1 MNYKD
6 YYEVLGVPKNAAEKD
21 IKSAYRRL
29 AKKFHPD
36 ANPTNAK
43 EAEEKFKSISEAYE
57 VLHDAD
63 KRKKYDALGSD
74 WERASQHAEAQR
86 RYRSAQAA
94 REGAAGGGGSQSSDF
109 GGFSQNSAGG
119 GPSGFSD
126 FFDAFFSGIGRGG
139 AGGAGG
145 PGRGQQSASAGQRGG
160 DLETTIDLSLAEA
173 YAGGSKA
180 ISLQIEDNCPR
191 CGGSGV
197 LNNQICPVCLGTGRQ
212 LQTKRLDVTIPRG
225 IRDGQRIRLAGQ
237 GSRGIGGGPNGDLF
251 LAAQIATDKTFERK
265 GDDLY
270 IDLPVDIYGLVLG
283 TDVRVPTM
291 SGDVTVTIKPGTQSN
306 KMLRLTG
313 KGMPKMKA
321 GGFGDEYVRLVG
333 LLPTNLS
340 ERERELFG
348 ELAALRDG
356 ASVA

>member
-21 IKSAYRRL
+21 IKSAYRKL

-36 ANPTNAK
+36 ANPTNPK
-43 EAEEKFKSISEAYE
+43 QAEEKFKGISEAYE
-57 VLHDAD
+57 VLHDAE

-94 REGAAGGGGSQSSDF
+94 QGGAAAGGRTSAEF
-109 GGFSQNSAGG
+109 GGFSQTNAGG

-126 FFDAFFSGIGRGG
+126 FFDAFFSGIGRGAGTG
-139 AGGAGG
+139 AGG
-145 PGRGQQSASAGQRGG
+145 GRAQHAAAGQRGG

-180 ISLQIEDNCPR
+180 ISLQVEDNCPR

-197 LNNQICPVCLGTGRQ
+197 LNNAICPLCLGTGRQ

-237 GSRGIGGGPNGDLF
+237 GSRGTGGGSNGDLF
-251 LAAQIATDKTFERK
+251 LVATIAFDKTYERK

-270 IDLPVDIYGLVLG
+270 VDLPVEIYGLVLG
-283 TDVRVPTM
+283 TEVRVPTM

-306 KMLRLTG
+306 KMLRLAG
-313 KGMPKMKA
+313 KGMPKIKA

-340 ERERELFG
+340 DRERELFG
-348 ELAALRDG
+348 ELAALRTDG
-356 ASVA
+356 APAA